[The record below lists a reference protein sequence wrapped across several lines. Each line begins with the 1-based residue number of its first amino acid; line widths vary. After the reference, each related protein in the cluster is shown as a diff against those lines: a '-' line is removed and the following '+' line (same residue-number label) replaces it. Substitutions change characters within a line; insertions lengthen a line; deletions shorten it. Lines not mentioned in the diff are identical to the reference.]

1 MILCGLVSFVGSRIG
16 TGAKCAS
23 GAEEKGEGK
32 WDRFVKIVAGE
43 KIQTITLVRVVYL
56 QILKRKRYGIVMDII
71 NHATIM

>member
-56 QILKRKRYGIVMDII
+56 QILKRKRVRVRKGK
-71 NHATIM
+71 

>member
-1 MILCGLVSFVGSRIG
+1 VILCGLVSFVGSRIG
-16 TGAKCAS
+16 TGTKCAS